1 MEKPNLDYTSD
12 VLDNVTRHIS
22 CENVK
27 SFLFA
32 QGYYHGKDRLMQME
46 MLRLIAQGRLCECI
60 KDSEE
65 TFAIDKYMRELG
77 INHFAKEEIQNIDE
91 ETNTLLTHYVD
102 GINKAIGEGHPFEF
116 KILGHRPSEWRI
128 SDTILTI
135 KAMSFLG
142 LAQGQQDLEKLII
155 QLLQNAQKLNDKVD
169 QDTQVE
175 RIKSLAKGALDT
187 ITDSEINLISKVK
200 VYNPLIPESY
210 KFLKNI
216 PKIQASNNWVSNM
229 KGEAIHACDPHLECN
244 RLPAIWY
251 EMKANI
257 KNVGN
262 FFGISMPGVPGFVM
276 GRSDDTAFSFTYGFM
291 DMVDHF
297 IEEVRDNKYRFESNL
312 FDFKVRRDLIKRKK
326 KEDVELYIR
335 ETHAGF
341 LEVDSENKNIVD
353 GHYLS
358 MAWSCR
364 KRGGAKTL
372 KAIMDLLYAKNVD
385 DLFGC
390 VSNVAISCN
399 WLLSDSSGNIAYHQ
413 SGVLPK
419 RAHSGLYPVEG
430 FFKQNIWQ
438 GYYEGHQLYH
448 FKNPDIK
455 IIATANNRIQNEQ
468 FPTAINAPMAS
479 YRKDRIE
486 ELLIG
491 NKDHSVEMFKTM
503 QSDTFSRQA
512 DLYINVFHSVFEK
525 NEIGKRLLAW
535 KRNYDVDNCDATIF
549 ENFYRTLLKDFFSD
563 HLLGEQVTTYCMDE
577 TSIIAD
583 FYGLFDRIFLTSD
596 IDHIWFKDSKEK
608 EQYIEAALNKC
619 LADAPKNMRWGDK
632 NRYKMKHILFDG
644 KLPLFLGF
652 DIDNVE
658 IPGNR
663 STITQGA
670 VYEAHGRTTSFV
682 PSWKMVTNHS
692 SPDVYTVLP
701 GGLSDRRFSKNY
713 KSDVSNWINNRY
725 RHNVITNGK

>member
-1 MEKPNLDYTSD
+1 MEKPNLDFKTNI
-12 VLDNVTRHIS
+12 LDNVTRQIS
-22 CENVK
+22 TKDVK
-27 SFLFA
+27 SFLHA
-32 QGYYHGKDRLMQME
+32 QGYYHGKDRFMQME
-46 MLRLIAQGRLCECI
+46 MLRLIAQGRLCECL
-60 KDSEE
+60 KDTEE

-77 INHFAKEEIQNIDE
+77 IDYFARQEIDNLDE
-91 ETNTLLTHYVD
+91 KTSNLLSYYVN
-102 GINKAIGEGHPFEF
+102 GVNKAMSEGLPFEF
-116 KILGHRPSEWRI
+116 KLLSHTPQTWQI

-155 QLLQNAQKLNDKVD
+155 QLLQNTNHQDKQT
-169 QDTQVE
+169 QDIKIE
-175 RIKSLAKGALDT
+175 RVKSLAKGALDT
-187 ITDSEINLISKVK
+187 ISDSEINLLQKVK

-210 KFLKNI
+210 EFLKFI
-216 PKIQASNNWVSNM
+216 PKIQASNNWVSNKM
-229 KGEAIHACDPHLECN
+229 GHAIHACDPHLECN

-257 KNVGN
+257 QNVGN
-262 FFGISMPGVPGFVM
+262 FFGITMPGVPGFVM

-297 IEEVRDNKYRFESNL
+297 IEEVRDGKYRFETNF
-312 FDFKVRRDLIKRKK
+312 FDFKVRRDIIKRKNK
-326 KEDVELYIR
+326 KDVEIYIK

-341 LEVDSENKNIVD
+341 LEADSEIKNIKD

-372 KAIMDLLYAKNVD
+372 KAVLDIFHAKNVD
-385 DLFGC
+385 DLFKC
-390 VSNVAISCN
+390 VSDVAISCN
-399 WLLSDSSGNIAYHQ
+399 WLLSDSEGNIGYHQ

-419 RAHSGLYPVEG
+419 RNFSGLYPIEG
-430 FFKQNIWQ
+430 YFKQNIWQ

-448 FKNPDIK
+448 FKNPNEK
-455 IIATANNRIQNEQ
+455 IIATANNRIQDEH

-479 YRKDRIE
+479 YRKDRVT
-486 ELLIG
+486 ELLVE
-491 NKDHSVEMFKTM
+491 NQKHSTDLFKQM
-503 QSDTFSRQA
+503 QGDTFSRQA
-512 DLYINVFHSVFEK
+512 DLYINVFKSVFEESDLGRK
-525 NEIGKRLLAW
+525 LINWNRH
-535 KRNYDVDNCDATIF
+535 YDVDNKVAPIF
-549 ENFYRTLLKDFFSD
+549 ESFYKTLLKTFFSD
-563 HLLGEQVTTYCMDE
+563 HLLGKQVTTYCMDE

-583 FYGLFDRIFLTSD
+583 FYGLFDRIFLTND
-596 IDHIWFKDSKEK
+596 IDHIWFKDTADKDTYIAKALKEC
-608 EQYIEAALNKC
+608 EQRQ
-619 LADAPKNMRWGDK
+619 ADTRWGDI

-644 KLPLFLGF
+644 KLPSFLGF
-652 DIDNVE
+652 DVDNIE

-682 PSWKMVTNHS
+682 PSWKMVTDHRNH
-692 SPDVYTVLP
+692 DVYTVLP

-713 KSDVSNWINNRY
+713 KSDLSNWIHGKY
-725 RHNVITNGK
+725 RQNSIV